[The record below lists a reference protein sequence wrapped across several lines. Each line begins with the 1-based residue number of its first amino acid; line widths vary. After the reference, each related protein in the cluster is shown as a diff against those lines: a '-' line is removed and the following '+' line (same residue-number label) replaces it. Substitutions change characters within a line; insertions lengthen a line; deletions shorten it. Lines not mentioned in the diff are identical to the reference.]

1 MCSTLGGHLS
11 PQFCIFSWTELLKHV
26 REQSALQGSCISRAS
41 SAEPV
46 CDSHCN
52 PPGVVFPRRETGL
65 RRLMYWFTVSGNTA
79 RRSLVQAQAES
90 PDTFRHSSSP
100 SQVSDEALMWPCPH
114 RKIHVAEFLQRPAVY
129 IVSGVMTWS
138 LRGTRG
144 RHSCPDKQMRMTS
157 CKTCFKQGPER

>member
-41 SAEPV
+41 PAEPV

-65 RRLMYWFTVSGNTA
+65 RRLMYWFTVSGNTV
-79 RRSLVQAQAES
+79 RRSLVQNRLTHL
-90 PDTFRHSSSP
+90 DIR
-100 SQVSDEALMWPCPH
+100 QVPLKC
-114 RKIHVAEFLQRPAVY
+114 L
-129 IVSGVMTWS
+129 T
-138 LRGTRG
+138 
-144 RHSCPDKQMRMTS
+144 RHSCGPVLTERSTLQNFYKGQQCILCQASWRGASGEHVEGIPALTSRWEWLPVRHVLSKVLRDK
-157 CKTCFKQGPER
+157 